1 MDRQTLSFMLGVW
14 RSLSSQEVN
23 MDSSQGN
30 LEEHLTLREMA
41 QRLGLTFNDLHLFRR
56 ALVHRSYVNE
66 HPEVL
71 QDNER
76 LEFLGDAVL
85 DFLVGAWLYNHFPEM
100 AEGAL
105 TRMRA
110 ALVGNQ
116 QLAEFSRQIGL
127 GSLMLLGRGEIDGG
141 GRKRD
146 PLLGSSFEALIGA
159 LYLDQ
164 DIPAVEKFIS
174 PLLSHASRQIL
185 AEEKDQDPKSIF
197 QEWVQ
202 SQGFGTPQY
211 RTVSSEGPDHEK
223 IFTIEVHVNGQV
235 YGIGQGSSKRTAA
248 KEAARQAL
256 HSLGLK

>member
-1 MDRQTLSFMLGVW
+1 
-14 RSLSSQEVN
+14 
-23 MDSSQGN
+23 MDSPQGN
-30 LEEHLTLREMA
+30 LDERITLQEMA
-41 QRLGLTFNDLHLFRR
+41 WRLGLTFNDLHLFQR
-56 ALVHRSYVNE
+56 ALIHRSYVNE
-66 HPEVL
+66 HPEAL

-127 GSLMLLGRGEIDGG
+127 GSLMFLGRGEIDGG
-141 GRKRD
+141 GRERA
-146 PLLGSSFEALIGA
+146 PLLGSLFEALVGA
-159 LYLDQ
+159 IYLDQ
-164 DIPAVEKFIS
+164 GISAVEHFIS
-174 PLLSHASRQIL
+174 PFLDASSRQIL
-185 AEEKDQDPKSIF
+185 AEQKDQDPKSVL

-202 SQGFGTPQY
+202 SQGLGTPQY

-223 IFTIEVHVNGQV
+223 IFTIEVLVNGEV
-235 YGIGQGSSKRTAA
+235 YGHGQGSSKRIAA
-248 KEAARQAL
+248 KEAARAAL
-256 HSLGLK
+256 LYTRLA

>member
-1 MDRQTLSFMLGVW
+1 MKEISPPRQKLLHELEKKLGTSFLNP
-14 RSLSSQEVN
+14 SLLEQALTHSSYGYEKK
-23 MDSSQGN
+23 
-30 LEEHLTLREMA
+30 L
-41 QRLGLTFNDLHLFRR
+41 
-56 ALVHRSYVNE
+56 
-66 HPEVL
+66 P
-71 QDNER
+71 DNER

-141 GRKRD
+141 GRERA
-146 PLLGSSFEALIGA
+146 PLLGSSFEALVGA

-164 DIPAVEKFIS
+164 GIPAVEKFVS
-174 PLLSHASRQIL
+174 PLLSSASHQIL
-185 AEEKDQDPKSIF
+185 TEQKDQDPKSIL

-202 SQGFGTPQY
+202 SQGLGTPQY
-211 RTVSSEGPDHEK
+211 RMVTTEGPDHEK
-223 IFTIEVHVNGQV
+223 KFTIEVSVNSQV

-256 HSLGLK
+256 QTIGINHWD

>member
-1 MDRQTLSFMLGVW
+1 MDT
-14 RSLSSQEVN
+14 
-23 MDSSQGN
+23 SQGN
-30 LEEHLTLREMA
+30 LEGSFTLQEMA
-41 QRLGLTFNDLHLFRR
+41 HRIGLKFNQIHLFRR
-56 ALVHRSYVNE
+56 AMIHRSYVNE

-85 DFLVGAWLYNHFPEM
+85 DFLVGAWLYQHFPEM

-110 ALVGNQ
+110 ALVGND
-116 QLAEFSRQIGL
+116 QLAAFSRQIGL

-141 GRKRD
+141 GRERV
-146 PLLGSSFEALIGA
+146 PLLGSLFEALIGA

-164 DIPAVEKFIS
+164 GIPAVEQFIS
-174 PLLSHASRQIL
+174 PLLESGSRQIL
-185 AEEKDQDPKSIF
+185 DEQKDQDPKSIL

-202 SQGFGTPQY
+202 SQGYGTPQY

-223 IFTIEVHVNGQV
+223 IFTIEVVVDGQVNGV
-235 YGIGQGSSKRTAA
+235 GHGSSKRIAA
-248 KEAARQAL
+248 KEAARSAL
-256 HSLGLK
+256 HHIGIT

>member
-1 MDRQTLSFMLGVW
+1 MY
-14 RSLSSQEVN
+14 
-23 MDSSQGN
+23 SSQGN
-30 LEEHLTLREMA
+30 LEEETTLQEMA
-41 QRLGLTFNDLHLFRR
+41 QRLDLTFHDLHLFRR

-85 DFLVGAWLYNHFPEM
+85 DFLVAAWLYHHFPEM

-127 GSLMLLGRGEIDGG
+127 GSLILLGRGEIDGG
-141 GRKRD
+141 GRERA
-146 PLLGSSFEALIGA
+146 PLLGSLFEALVGA
-159 LYLDQ
+159 IYLDQ
-164 DIPAVEKFIS
+164 GIPAVEKFIN
-174 PLLSHASRQIL
+174 PLLETGSRQIL
-185 AEEKDQDPKSIF
+185 AEQKDQDPKSIL

-202 SQGFGTPQY
+202 SQGLGTPQY

-223 IFTIEVHVNGQV
+223 IFIIEVLVNGQV
-235 YGIGQGSSKRTAA
+235 YGFGQGSSKRIAA
-248 KEAARQAL
+248 KEAARAAL
-256 HSLGLK
+256 HYSGIG

>member
-1 MDRQTLSFMLGVW
+1 
-14 RSLSSQEVN
+14 

-30 LEEHLTLREMA
+30 LEEQITLQEMA
-41 QRLGLTFNDLHLFRR
+41 QRLGLTFHDLHLFRR
-56 ALVHRSYVNE
+56 ALIHRSYVNE

-85 DFLVGAWLYNHFPEM
+85 DFLVAAWLYHHFPEM

-127 GSLMLLGRGEIDGG
+127 GNLILLGRGEIDGG
-141 GRKRD
+141 GRDRA
-146 PLLGSSFEALIGA
+146 PLLGSLFEALVGA
-159 LYLDQ
+159 IFIDQ
-164 DIPAVEKFIS
+164 GIPAVEQFVN
-174 PLLSHASRQIL
+174 PLLESGSRQIL
-185 AEEKDQDPKSIF
+185 EEQKDQDPKSIL

-202 SQGFGTPQY
+202 SQGLGTPQY

-223 IFTIEVHVNGQV
+223 IFTIEVSVNGQV
-235 YGIGQGSSKRTAA
+235 YGQGQGPSKRIAA
-248 KEAARQAL
+248 KEAARTAIQL
-256 HSLGLK
+256 TGIM

>member
-1 MDRQTLSFMLGVW
+1 
-14 RSLSSQEVN
+14 
-23 MDSSQGN
+23 MDSPQGN
-30 LEEHLTLREMA
+30 LEERSTLQEMA
-41 QRLGLTFNDLHLFRR
+41 QRLGLKFNDLHLFRR
-56 ALVHRSYVNE
+56 ALIHRSYVNE

-85 DFLVGAWLYNHFPEM
+85 DFLVAAWLYNHFPEM

-127 GSLMLLGRGEIDGG
+127 GSLIFLGRGEIDGG
-141 GRKRD
+141 GRERA
-146 PLLGSSFEALIGA
+146 PLLGSLFEALVGA
-159 LYLDQ
+159 IYLDQ
-164 DIPAVEKFIS
+164 GIPAVELFIC
-174 PLLSHASRQIL
+174 PLLEAGSRQIL
-185 AEEKDQDPKSIF
+185 AEQKDQDPKSIL

-211 RTVSSEGPDHEK
+211 RTISSEGPDHERT
-223 IFTIEVHVNGQV
+223 FTIEVSVNGQV
-235 YGIGQGSSKRTAA
+235 YGYGQGSSKRVAA
-248 KEAARQAL
+248 KEAARAAL
-256 HSLGLK
+256 QSTGIAF

>member
-1 MDRQTLSFMLGVW
+1 M
-14 RSLSSQEVN
+14 E
-23 MDSSQGN
+23 SSQGN
-30 LEEHLTLREMA
+30 LEERITLQEMT
-41 QRLGLTFNDLHLFRR
+41 QRLGLTFRDLHLFQR
-56 ALVHRSYVNE
+56 ALIHRSYVNE

-85 DFLVGAWLYNHFPEM
+85 DFLVGAWLYHHFPEM

-127 GSLMLLGRGEIDGG
+127 GSLILLGRGEIDGG
-141 GRKRD
+141 GRERA
-146 PLLGSSFEALIGA
+146 PLLGSLFEALVGA
-159 LYLDQ
+159 IYLDQ
-164 DIPAVEKFIS
+164 GIPAVEQFID
-174 PLLSHASRQIL
+174 PLLEAGSRQIL
-185 AEEKDQDPKSIF
+185 AEQKDQDPKSVL

-202 SQGFGTPQY
+202 SQGLGTPQY

-223 IFTIEVHVNGQV
+223 IFTIEVSVNGQV
-235 YGIGQGSSKRTAA
+235 YGLGQGSSKRIAA
-248 KEAARQAL
+248 KEAARAAI
-256 HSLGLK
+256 HSTGLV

>member
-1 MDRQTLSFMLGVW
+1 M
-14 RSLSSQEVN
+14 E
-23 MDSSQGN
+23 SSQGN
-30 LEEHLTLREMA
+30 LEERITLQEMT
-41 QRLGLTFNDLHLFRR
+41 QRLGLTFRDLHLFQR
-56 ALVHRSYVNE
+56 ALIHRSYVNE

-85 DFLVGAWLYNHFPEM
+85 DFLVGAWLYHHFPEM

-127 GSLMLLGRGEIDGG
+127 GSLILLGRGEIDGG
-141 GRKRD
+141 GRERA
-146 PLLGSSFEALIGA
+146 PLLGSLFEALVGA
-159 LYLDQ
+159 IYLDQ
-164 DIPAVEKFIS
+164 GIPAVEQFIG
-174 PLLSHASRQIL
+174 PLLEAGSRQIL
-185 AEEKDQDPKSIF
+185 AEQKDQDPKSVL

-202 SQGFGTPQY
+202 SQGLGTPQY

-223 IFTIEVHVNGQV
+223 KFTIEVSVNGQV
-235 YGIGQGSSKRTAA
+235 YGIGQGSSKRIAA
-248 KEAARQAL
+248 KEAARVAID
-256 HSLGLK
+256 STGLV

>member
-1 MDRQTLSFMLGVW
+1 
-14 RSLSSQEVN
+14 
-23 MDSSQGN
+23 MDSPQGN
-30 LEEHLTLREMA
+30 LDERITLQEMA
-41 QRLGLTFNDLHLFRR
+41 QRLGLTFNDPHLFRR
-56 ALVHRSYVNE
+56 ALIHRSYVNE

-85 DFLVGAWLYNHFPEM
+85 DFLVAAWLYHHFPEM

-127 GSLMLLGRGEIDGG
+127 GSLILLGRGEIDGG
-141 GRKRD
+141 GRERA
-146 PLLGSSFEALIGA
+146 PLLGSLFEALVGA
-159 LYLDQ
+159 IYLDQ
-164 DIPAVEKFIS
+164 GIPAVEQFIS
-174 PLLSHASRQIL
+174 PLLEDGSCQIL
-185 AEEKDQDPKSIF
+185 AEQKDQDPKSVL

-202 SQGFGTPQY
+202 SQGLGTPQY

-223 IFTIEVHVNGQV
+223 IFTIEVSVNGQV
-235 YGIGQGSSKRTAA
+235 FGHGQGSSKRIAA
-248 KEAARQAL
+248 KEAARAAI
-256 HSLGLK
+256 HTTGLV